1 MLVPDLLRR
10 AAQASPDHL
19 AAVVDGGGQMTYR
32 EWEERSN
39 AAGRGIAARGIRPG
53 DRVALLFDNSAWI
66 DHSVAY
72 FAIQKAGGV
81 AVPMSFR
88 WSKTEVSHVL
98 DHSGARGVLAQSR
111 YVEVVERSRPST
123 LDWIETELKALSD
136 GQPTDLY
143 QQERS
148 EEDLADI
155 IYTSGTTGLPKGVAS
170 PHGNI
175 ATEESGGF
183 MFGETFAH
191 AIPLGTFAAT
201 HAMTVLPVTNQWT
214 NAVMPS
220 FDAER
225 YCAFIAETRAAV
237 TYLVPSMAKLI
248 VDSGAPARYDLSSL
262 RMIWYGSAPMPPGTL
277 RRLHEAIPGA
287 ILVNLYGLTEAGT
300 AGTAMTYDP
309 DRPSSAGRPIG
320 ASRIRIVDENGNEY
334 PLGEPGEIWIGLP
347 PGRRRRS
354 YFRDPDADSQVFV
367 DDWVRTGDIG
377 YLDEEGYLYIV
388 DRAKDIIIRGGY
400 NISSA
405 EVEGVLDSHP
415 AVAECAVVGI
425 PHDVLGEDV
434 AAVVVPRPGQQPAI
448 DDLQAFCRERLADY
462 KVPRRI
468 EFADSLPR
476 NAFLKVLKR
485 ELRARLTDERSRA

>member
-1 MLVPDLLRR
+1 MLVPDLLRHSAG
-10 AAQASPDHL
+10 AAPDQV
-19 AAVVDGGGQMTYR
+19 AALVDGGGQMTYR

-39 AAGRGIAARGIRPG
+39 AAARGIAARGIHPG
-53 DRVALLFDNSAWI
+53 DRIALLFDNSAWI

-72 FAIQKAGGV
+72 FAVQKAGGV

-88 WSKTEVSHVL
+88 WLENEVSHVL
-98 DHSGARGVLAQSR
+98 NHSGARAVLVQPAHLPTIDGAQAET
-111 YVEVVERSRPST
+111 VEWVESDIQS
-123 LDWIETELKALSD
+123 LIEA
-136 GQPTDLY
+136 QPTDIY
-143 QQERS
+143 QAKRS
-148 EEDLADI
+148 EEDVADI
-155 IYTSGTTGLPKGVAS
+155 LYTSGTTGLPKGVAS

-175 ATEESGGF
+175 ATRESGGF
-183 MFGETFAH
+183 MIGETLAH

-214 NAVMPS
+214 NAVMPR

-225 YCAFIAETRAAV
+225 YCAFVAQTRAAV

-248 VDSGAPARYDLSSL
+248 VDSGAPGKHDLSCL
-262 RMIWYGSAPMPPGTL
+262 RMIWYGSAPMPPDTL

-309 DRPSSAGRPIG
+309 SRPTSAGRPIG
-320 ASRIRIVDENGNEY
+320 ASRIRIVDEKDDECPPGQ
-334 PLGEPGEIWIGLP
+334 PGEIWIGLP
-347 PGRRRRS
+347 PGRPRRR
-354 YFRDPDADSQVFV
+354 YFQDSEADSQVFV

-377 YLDEEGYLYIV
+377 YLDEEGYLYVV

-415 AVAECAVVGI
+415 SVAECAVVGI
-425 PHDVLGEDV
+425 AHEVLGEDV
-434 AAVVVPRPGQQPAI
+434 AAVVVLRPGYRATSEE
-448 DDLQAFCRERLADY
+448 LQAFCRERLADY

-468 EFADSLPR
+468 EFTDALPR

-485 ELRARLTDERSRA
+485 ELRERLLEARHE